1 MKPSLKPTSE
11 FDDYC
16 SRIDD
21 ELRATEVRS
30 PIVGLV
36 VFAASAS
43 ATFSVVYFLIMW
55 STS

>member
-21 ELRATEVRS
+21 ELRLTEVRS

-36 VFAASAS
+36 ALAASAA

-55 STS
+55 SAS

>member
-1 MKPSLKPTSE
+1 MKPTSE
-11 FDDYC
+11 FDEMC

-30 PIVGLV
+30 PLVGLV

-43 ATFSVVYFLIMW
+43 ATFSIVYFLIMW
-55 STS
+55 SAS